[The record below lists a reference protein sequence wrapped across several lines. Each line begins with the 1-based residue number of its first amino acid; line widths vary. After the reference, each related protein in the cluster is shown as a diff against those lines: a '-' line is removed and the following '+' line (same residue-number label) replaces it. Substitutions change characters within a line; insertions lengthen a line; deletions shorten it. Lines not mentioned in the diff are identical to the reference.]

1 MNTCSATSRICEI
14 QGGKGIL
21 RYRGYPIEQLA
32 ERSTF
37 TEVSFLLIY
46 GQLPDAEQ
54 LKYFN
59 TRVMRHTFVH
69 EDLKKV
75 THNKQQHNDGNDAR
89 ERGHDGHAAARLATP
104 TLLGQRSC
112 RVKGKAD
119 FFFVAALFC

>member
-14 QGGKGIL
+14 KGGQGIL

-75 THNKQQHNDGNDAR
+75 SKKHSR
-89 ERGHDGHAAARLATP
+89 AAAVVANRDAELRLMRV
-104 TLLGQRSC
+104 GRS
-112 RVKGKAD
+112 
-119 FFFVAALFC
+119 

>member
-54 LKYFN
+54 
-59 TRVMRHTFVH
+59 V
-69 EDLKKV
+69 
-75 THNKQQHNDGNDAR
+75 
-89 ERGHDGHAAARLATP
+89 
-104 TLLGQRSC
+104 RSTA
-112 RVKGKAD
+112 VEVV
-119 FFFVAALFC
+119 FFSQSC

>member
-14 QGGKGIL
+14 KGGQGIL

-46 GQLPDAEQ
+46 GQRPDAEQ

-75 THNKQQHNDGNDAR
+75 R
-89 ERGHDGHAAARLATP
+89 ERNIETPHVQRQRWPAAARDC
-104 TLLGQRSC
+104 GW
-112 RVKGKAD
+112 
-119 FFFVAALFC
+119 

>member
-1 MNTCSATSRICEI
+1 MHALNASLFVTASFHLIP

-37 TEVSFLLIY
+37 VEVSFLLIY

-54 LKYFN
+54 LNYFN

-69 EDLKKV
+69 EDLKKLMA
-75 THNKQQHNDGNDAR
+75 TFRYDAHPM
-89 ERGHDGHAAARLATP
+89 GMIIST
-104 TLLGQRSC
+104 
-112 RVKGKAD
+112 
-119 FFFVAALFC
+119 VAALGTFHPEVSEHTRGTQMYREFDV

>member
-37 TEVSFLLIY
+37 VEVAFLLIY

-54 LKYFN
+54 LSYFN

-75 THNKQQHNDGNDAR
+75 RKSTDSVHFRHR
-89 ERGHDGHAAARLATP
+89 
-104 TLLGQRSC
+104 
-112 RVKGKAD
+112 
-119 FFFVAALFC
+119 